1 MCNETL
7 AHGPASVCSDVRPE
21 CHAPS
26 GYSVR
31 DYSGANGARDRQRDM
46 ILAFWEAQG
55 MARRQ
60 CVACGSADV
69 TDAGMCRV
77 CRTFTAR
84 WYVRD
89 AAQGGADW
97 LPLAGQGDAGRADV
111 AEFSHVRS
119 AANGGAW
126 CACGLVA
133 ESGAVNA
140 ARGDR
145 DMTDAEVP
153 AAWRATLAAWPA
165 YWRANVAR
173 KASLARLAK

>member
-1 MCNETL
+1 MCETTT
-7 AHGPASVCSDVRPE
+7 AHGVTTVCSDVRPE

-46 ILAFWEAQG
+46 ILAFWEVQG
-55 MARRQ
+55 VARWQ
-60 CVACGSADV
+60 GDIANGGGS
-69 TDAGMCRV
+69 
-77 CRTFTAR
+77 R

-89 AAQGGADW
+89 MVNGGDKW
-97 LPLAGQGDAGRADV
+97 LPIARQGEDSRADR

-119 AANGGAW
+119 TANGGAW
-126 CACGLVA
+126 CACNLLP

-140 ARGDR
+140 ARGDA
-145 DMTDAEVP
+145 DMTDLP
-153 AAWRATLAAWPA
+153 ASARALLAAWPE
-165 YWRANVAR
+165 WWKTNVAR

>member
-1 MCNETL
+1 MCNATL
-7 AHGPASVCSDVRPE
+7 AHGVTTVCSDVRPE

-55 MARRQ
+55 MARW
-60 CVACGSADV
+60 VSGG
-69 TDAGMCRV
+69 AGGGG
-77 CRTFTAR
+77 R

-89 AAQGGADW
+89 AAQGAAEW
-97 LPLAGQGDAGRADV
+97 LPLATTGDAGRADV

-119 AANGGAW
+119 ARNGGAW

-145 DMTDAEVP
+145 DMSDDDIP

-165 YWRANVAR
+165 YWRANAAR

>member
-55 MARRQ
+55 
-60 CVACGSADV
+60 V
-69 TDAGMCRV
+69 
-77 CRTFTAR
+77 AR
-84 WYVRD
+84 WQRGGAGGGGRWMVRD
-89 AAQGGADW
+89 MAQGGAAW
-97 LPLAGQGDAGRADV
+97 LPLAGQADAGRADV

-119 AANGGAW
+119 AAQGGAW
-126 CACGLVA
+126 CACNLIP
-133 ESGAVNA
+133 ECGAVNA
-140 ARGDR
+140 ARGDANV
-145 DMTDAEVP
+145 TDLP
-153 AAWRATLAAWPA
+153 DAARVLLAAWPA
-165 YWRANVAR
+165 WWRANVAR
-173 KASLARLAK
+173 KASLARLTK